1 MADPIV
7 ITDGHAIAHF
17 IRDYWPMIL
26 GVGGLIVSI
35 LIVIK
40 GKIPYL
46 ENQVKDVSISLKKME
61 DSRFVSENVLFDKD
75 NQFKFQTLPM
85 CMTVREEC
93 HNQQR
98 VFQDNFCRKLDTITL
113 ELKAIVNDA
122 DLKREET
129 RHEIT
134 AMNKQLIE
142 LMTQMKTI
150 LARDRR
156 EETAEM
162 VQLVVRQVMV
172 QMTTSGGSPASR
184 YLKK

>member
-1 MADPIV
+1 MADPILV
-7 ITDGHAIAHF
+7 NEGHVLAHF

-26 GVGGLIVSI
+26 GVGGFVISI
-35 LIVIK
+35 LIVLK

-46 ENQVKDVSISLKKME
+46 ESKMNDAFITIKKLE
-61 DSRFVSENVLFDKD
+61 NSRFVSESVLFDKN
-75 NQFKFQTLPM
+75 NQFKFQTIPM
-85 CMTVREEC
+85 CVTAREEC
-93 HNQQR
+93 HGQQKI
-98 VFQDNFCRKLDTITL
+98 FQDNFCRKLDTITL

-172 QMTTSGGSPASR
+172 QMTAGGTIIHR
-184 YLKK
+184 EKR

>member
-1 MADPIV
+1 
-7 ITDGHAIAHF
+7 
-17 IRDYWPMIL
+17 
-26 GVGGLIVSI
+26 
-35 LIVIK
+35 
-40 GKIPYL
+40 
-46 ENQVKDVSISLKKME
+46 
-61 DSRFVSENVLFDKD
+61 
-75 NQFKFQTLPM
+75 
-85 CMTVREEC
+85 MTVREEC

-172 QMTTSGGSPASR
+172 QMTTSGGSPTSR